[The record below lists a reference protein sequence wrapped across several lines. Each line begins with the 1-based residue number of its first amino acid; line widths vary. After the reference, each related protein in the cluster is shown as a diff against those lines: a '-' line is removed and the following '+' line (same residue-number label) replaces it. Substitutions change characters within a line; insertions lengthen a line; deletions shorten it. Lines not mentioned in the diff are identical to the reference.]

1 MRKLP
6 NQSQLS
12 RQSFLCRLSMNDPP
26 NALVRIWGSRPP
38 KRVLRSNLIKRPVR
52 KSSAA
57 LRGIHARRVPI
68 ANQLV
73 FVSHQSFQPHWAARM
88 QFTGAYPNF
97 CAEPVAVA
105 ISKPGRRV
113 QVNTGGVHPR
123 KEPLPRSLL
132 FSDD

>member
-1 MRKLP
+1 
-6 NQSQLS
+6 
-12 RQSFLCRLSMNDPP
+12 MNDPAT
-26 NALVRIWGSRPP
+26 ALVGILGKCPP
-38 KRVLRSNLIKRPVR
+38 KRFCGAKLIKRPVR

-57 LRGIHARRVPI
+57 LRGIHVRRVPI

-73 FVSHQSFQPHWAARM
+73 FVSHQSFQPHRSARM
-88 QFTGAYPNF
+88 QLTGAYPNF

-113 QVNTGGVHPR
+113 QVNTGGVDAR
-123 KEPLPRSLL
+123 KELLPRGLL